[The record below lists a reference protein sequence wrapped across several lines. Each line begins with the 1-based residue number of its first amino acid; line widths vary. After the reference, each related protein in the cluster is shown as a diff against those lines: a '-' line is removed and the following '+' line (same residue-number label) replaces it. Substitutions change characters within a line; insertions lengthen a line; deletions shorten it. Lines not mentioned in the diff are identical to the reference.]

1 MQSTETITITKAEY
15 EQLQAQNLQL
25 MHRLS
30 QLERWVFGRKSERF
44 IPDIPGQPTLF
55 SVLEEPS
62 VVAEVEKEKITYE
75 REKRKKGAE
84 KLHPGRNVSPRPT
97 PCCIE
102 VFGQRYLRKKVEDG
116 KTVHKRRETS
126 DC

>member
-55 SVLEEPS
+55 SVLEALCSGGSGE
-62 VVAEVEKEKITYE
+62 
-75 REKRKKGAE
+75 
-84 KLHPGRNVSPRPT
+84 
-97 PCCIE
+97 
-102 VFGQRYLRKKVEDG
+102 G
-116 KTVHKRRETS
+116 KDYV
-126 DC
+126 